1 MFRFEELKDDKIGLN
16 IMSIEENRDVCYT
29 FSIRLGKDV
38 KDLNKNSVK
47 ISISGK
53 LDGKDINLQ
62 NTTIKDVQNLL
73 EMADLI
79 FSSVGS
85 DNAKYKEIP
94 VEIINGSV
102 AVTTSNPIIINA
114 IQPEIRKLRESDN
127 ILRSENPEFEKAIS
141 KAIEK
146 YGKSSSLALSLSV
159 TGQDG
164 TKEEITID
172 KNHQIKIADNIILV
186 DSQDYIY
193 GSIYDA
199 GGVKPNIHIETADG
213 EKVKIQAKI
222 EDIRSIDG
230 NFLYKPCG
238 ILVEFKENILTGER
252 SEYKFKKII
261 KYNPK
266 MSDSEKKDFLKRQQ
280 EWWGK
285 IDNIEEKLEELS

>member
-1 MFRFEELKDDKIGLN
+1 M
-16 IMSIEENRDVCYT
+16 
-29 FSIRLGKDV
+29 
-38 KDLNKNSVK
+38 
-47 ISISGK
+47 
-53 LDGKDINLQ
+53 
-62 NTTIKDVQNLL
+62 
-73 EMADLI
+73 
-79 FSSVGS
+79 
-85 DNAKYKEIP
+85 
-94 VEIINGSV
+94 
-102 AVTTSNPIIINA
+102 
-114 IQPEIRKLRESDN
+114 
-127 ILRSENPEFEKAIS
+127 
-141 KAIEK
+141 
-146 YGKSSSLALSLSV
+146 SLSV

-213 EKVKIQAKI
+213 EKIKIQAKI

>member
-213 EKVKIQAKI
+213 EKIKIQAKI

>member
-1 MFRFEELKDDKIGLN
+1 MFRFESLKEDKIGLN

-73 EMADLI
+73 EVADLI
-79 FSSVGS
+79 LSSVDS
-85 DNAKYKEIP
+85 DNIKYKEIP

-102 AVTTSNPIIINA
+102 AVTTSNPIVINA

-127 ILRSENPEFEKAIS
+127 ILRSENTEFKKAIS
-141 KAIEK
+141 KAIER
-146 YGKSSSLALSLSV
+146 YGRSSDLAWSLSV

-164 TKEEITID
+164 VKEEITID

-199 GGVKPNIHIETADG
+199 GGINPNIHIETADG
-213 EKVKIQAKI
+213 EKIKIQAKR

-252 SEYKFKKII
+252 SEYKFKEII

-280 EWWGK
+280 EWWEK

>member
-146 YGKSSSLALSLSV
+146 YG
-159 TGQDG
+159 
-164 TKEEITID
+164 TIRGVGMG
-172 KNHQIKIADNIILV
+172 IWRILRCNPF
-186 DSQDYIY
+186 SK
-193 GSIYDA
+193 GGYDP
-199 GGVKPNIHIETADG
+199 VK
-213 EKVKIQAKI
+213 
-222 EDIRSIDG
+222 
-230 NFLYKPCG
+230 
-238 ILVEFKENILTGER
+238 
-252 SEYKFKKII
+252 
-261 KYNPK
+261 
-266 MSDSEKKDFLKRQQ
+266 
-280 EWWGK
+280 
-285 IDNIEEKLEELS
+285 

>member
-1 MFRFEELKDDKIGLN
+1 MFRFEGLKDDKIGLN

-213 EKVKIQAKI
+213 EKIKIQAKI

>member
-1 MFRFEELKDDKIGLN
+1 
-16 IMSIEENRDVCYT
+16 MSIEENRDVCYT

-213 EKVKIQAKI
+213 EKIKIQAKI

>member
-1 MFRFEELKDDKIGLN
+1 
-16 IMSIEENRDVCYT
+16 MSIEENRDVCYT
-29 FSIRLGKDV
+29 FRIRLGKDV
-38 KDLNKNSVK
+38 EELNKNSVK

-53 LDGKDINLQ
+53 LDNKDINLR

-73 EMADLI
+73 EVADLI
-79 FSSVGS
+79 FSSADS
-85 DNAKYKEIP
+85 DKIKPKEIP

-102 AVTTSNPIIINA
+102 AVITSNPYVINA
-114 IQPEIRKLRESDN
+114 VQPEIRKLRESDN
-127 ILRSENPEFEKAIS
+127 ILQSKNSNFRKSIS

-146 YGKSSSLALSLSV
+146 YGNSSNLAFSISA

-164 TKEEITID
+164 VKEEIIID
-172 KNHQIKIADNIILV
+172 KNHQIKIDDITILV

-199 GGVKPNIHIETADG
+199 GGVKPNIHIETTDG
-213 EKVKIQAKI
+213 ERIKIQAKM
-222 EDIRSIDG
+222 EDISSIDG

-252 SEYKFKKII
+252 SEYKFKEII

-266 MSDSEKKDFLKRQQ
+266 MSNSEKKDFLKRQQ
-280 EWWGK
+280 EWWEK
-285 IDNIEEKLEELS
+285 IDNLEKKLKELS